1 VLYEFGHSLGACG
14 NFIAAGRWGKISLT
28 GGGVI
33 EVHESVQLLLLH
45 RYVVELIEKCKLIKH
60 GSNGAGVLVEAG
72 SVALGLL
79 SS

>member
-1 VLYEFGHSLGACG
+1 MLYEFGHSLGACG
-14 NFIAAGRWGKISLT
+14 NFIAAGRWSKISLT
-28 GGGVI
+28 GGSVI

-45 RYVVELIEKCKLIKH
+45 RYVVELIEKCKLINH